1 MVKLQCVPTEKVI
14 REANEK
20 GENPASYLLT
30 RTTSIKDNDIRKMDK
45 YGIEF
50 LEDLMITRTDGTVII
65 LHELKSE
72 CSELKKIE
80 IRQLRDNNYFKANVI
95 VVYADSSLD
104 FKKLQKD
111 KNYLDIVGDGLLSA
125 ERLDRKI
132 KEALLYNG
140 EAIIYI
146 GTVGRNTTTGTYE
159 KQQHRYDSVYKVIV
173 SAKEQQRKNEFEY
186 AKKAEENQRRMQM
199 IEAIKGKLPE
209 LSTDRL
215 EQICYELGI
224 NPNLQGISFDDGN
237 RF

>member
-50 LEDLMITRTDGTVII
+50 LEDLMITRTDGTKII

-80 IRQLRDNNYFKANVI
+80 IRQPKDCKYFNSKVI

-159 KQQHRYDSVYKVIV
+159 KQQYGYDSVYEVIV
-173 SAKEQQRKNEFEY
+173 SAKQQKRQTDFAY
-186 AKKAEENQRRMQM
+186 AKKAEENQKRRQM
-199 IEAIKGKLPE
+199 IEAIKNSLSN
-209 LSTDRL
+209 LSTDKL
-215 EQICYELGI
+215 EQICNELGI
-224 NPNLQGISFDDGN
+224 NPNLQGKSFDDGN